1 LQFHILSFEGPD
13 AFSRV
18 GGLATRVNGLAQALT
33 NLEHEV
39 HFWFVGDPDL
49 PDHERN
55 GLLALHRWCQPISRV
70 YREYGL
76 YAAEYE
82 KSLDFA
88 TSLPVFLLERTLL
101 PHLLRGGESV
111 ILAEEWQT
119 TNAVLHLDW
128 LLRRMKVRDQVTM
141 FWTANNVFG
150 FETIN
155 WDMLAKAARI
165 ATVSRYMKDQMQNL
179 GVEAVVIPNGLSPD
193 NYIPPDSR
201 ATAELRHRFRDRT
214 VIAKLARWDPD
225 KRWLAS
231 LDIVATLKRK
241 QMKPLMIARGG
252 REPYGTEVLAYA
264 KRLGLRI
271 QVRQNTGGGLES
283 TVDALRDFDDVDLI
297 LLNSQIDANAR
308 RALFRAADVVLANSE
323 REPFGLVGLETMAVG
338 GIACTGCTGEDYA
351 IAGRNALV
359 LHSSNPYEF
368 MLNYQGLCNN
378 PKKVLSM
385 RRAGR
390 ATALRYAWPKVIERS
405 FVPQLEIA
413 RMQAFWA
420 PH

>member
-33 NLEHEV
+33 DLEHEV

-49 PDHERN
+49 PSHEKK
-55 GLLALHRWCQPISRV
+55 GLLALHRWCQPISQIH
-70 YREYGL
+70 REHGL
-76 YAAEYE
+76 YAGEHE
-82 KSLDFA
+82 KSFEFA
-88 TSLPVFLLERTLL
+88 TSLPIFLLESTLL
-101 PHLLRGGESV
+101 PHLLRGGEAV

-128 LLRRMKVRDQVTM
+128 LLQRMKLRDQVTI

-155 WDMLAKAARI
+155 WESLVRAARI
-165 ATVSRYMKDQMQNL
+165 ATVSRYMKDQLQHL
-179 GVEAVVIPNGLSPD
+179 GVDAVVIPNGLSPD

-201 ATAELRHRFRDRT
+201 GTTVLRRRFRERT

-231 LDIVATLKRK
+231 LDIVAALKRH

-252 REPYGTEVLAYA
+252 TEPHGWEVLAYA
-264 KRLGLRI
+264 KSLGLRI
-271 QVRQNTGGGLES
+271 QERQNAGGSLEG
-283 TVDALRDFDDVDLI
+283 TLDALRDFDDVDLI
-297 LLNSQIDANAR
+297 LLHSQIDADAR
-308 RALFRAADVVLANSE
+308 RALFRAADVVLANSV

-351 IAGRNALV
+351 INGRNALV
-359 LHSSNPYEF
+359 LQSSNPYEF
-368 MLNYQGLCNN
+368 MLNYQRLCNN
-378 PKKVLSM
+378 PREMLAM

-390 ATALRYAWPKVIERS
+390 ATALQYAWPKVIERS
-405 FVPQLEIA
+405 FVPQLEMA
-413 RMQAFWA
+413 RLQSFWK